1 MVRMRERDHG
11 ADKDPVINSSSALKG
26 LADEIFAPAKAVMN
40 VLEAVAEMNPAIKVR
55 SGEPAARVQIR

>member
-1 MVRMRERDHG
+1 M
-11 ADKDPVINSSSALKG
+11 INSSSALKG